1 MDRLSAMA
9 AFVAVVDEAGFA
21 AAARKLGQSPPA
33 VTRAVAELESRMGVR
48 LLTRTTRSVR
58 LTEAGTRYAADCRR
72 ILADVAD
79 SEASTIGAHSQP
91 RGHLVIT
98 APVLFGRMY
107 VMPIVAEYLER
118 YPETDVSCWYVDR
131 VVNLIEEGIDV
142 AVRIGDLADSSL
154 QAVGVGRVDRVVC
167 ASRRYLKRYG
177 VPREPREL
185 GEHRIV
191 SAGAVTPTHEWS
203 FVADGRPLRVR
214 VRPRLATTSND
225 SAIVAALNGF
235 GITRVL
241 SYQIAEYI
249 KAGKLERMLEKFEP
263 SPLPIHVVHRE
274 GRHAAQK
281 ARAFVDLAVERLR
294 ADTSLR

>member
-58 LTEAGTRYAADCRR
+58 LTEAGTRYAADSRR
-72 ILADVAD
+72 ILADVDD
-79 SEASTIGAHSQP
+79 SEASTLGAHSQP

-107 VMPIVAEYLER
+107 VMPIVTEYLDR

-142 AVRIGDLADSSL
+142 AIRIGDLADSSL

-191 SAGAVTPTHEWS
+191 SAGGVTPTQEWS

-214 VRPRLATTSND
+214 VRPRLSTTSND
-225 SAIVAALNGF
+225 SAIVAALGGF

-241 SYQIAEYI
+241 SYQIAEHI
-249 KAGKLERMLEKFEP
+249 EAGKLDRMLQKYEP
-263 SPLPIHVVHRE
+263 PPLPIHVVHRE

-294 ADTSLR
+294 GDASLR

>member
-9 AFVAVVDEAGFA
+9 AFIAIVDEGGFA

-58 LTEAGTRYAADCRR
+58 LTEAGTRYASDCRR

-98 APVLFGRMY
+98 APVLFGSMY
-107 VMPIVAEYLER
+107 VMPIVAEYLDR

-142 AVRIGDLADSSL
+142 AIRIGELADSSL

-177 VPREPREL
+177 IPREPRDL

-191 SAGAVTPTHEWS
+191 SAGAVTPTQEWS
-203 FVADGRPLRVR
+203 FTTEGRPLRVR
-214 VRPRLATTSND
+214 IRPRLTTTSND
-225 SAIVAALNGF
+225 SAIVAALGGF

-241 SYQIAEYI
+241 SYQIAPHL
-249 KAGKLERMLEKFEP
+249 KAGKLERVLQNYEP
-263 SPLPIHVVHRE
+263 PPLPIHVVHRE

-294 ADTSLR
+294 GDASLR

>member
-191 SAGAVTPTHEWS
+191 SAGAVTPTQEWS

>member
-9 AFVAVVDEAGFA
+9 AFIAIVDEGGFA

-58 LTEAGTRYAADCRR
+58 LTEAGSRYAADCRR

-98 APVLFGRMY
+98 APVLFGSMY
-107 VMPIVAEYLER
+107 VMPIVAEYLDR

-142 AVRIGDLADSSL
+142 AIRIGELADSSL

-177 VPREPREL
+177 IPREPRDL

-191 SAGAVTPTHEWS
+191 SAGAVTPTQEWS
-203 FVADGRPLRVR
+203 FTIEGRPLRVR
-214 VRPRLATTSND
+214 IRPRLTTTSND
-225 SAIVAALNGF
+225 SAIVAALGGF

-241 SYQIAEYI
+241 SYQIAPHL
-249 KAGKLERMLEKFEP
+249 KAGKLERVLQNYEP
-263 SPLPIHVVHRE
+263 PPLPIHVVHRE

-294 ADTSLR
+294 GDASLR

>member
-177 VPREPREL
+177 VPREPRQL

-191 SAGAVTPTHEWS
+191 SAGAVTPTQEWS

-225 SAIVAALNGF
+225 SAIVAALRGF

-249 KAGKLERMLEKFEP
+249 GAGKLERILEKYEP
-263 SPLPIHVVHRE
+263 PPLPINVVHRE

-281 ARAFVDLAVERLR
+281 ARAFVDLALERLR
-294 ADTSLR
+294 ADASLR

>member
-79 SEASTIGAHSQP
+79 AEASTIGVHSQP

-98 APVLFGRMY
+98 APVLFGSMH
-107 VMPIVAEYLER
+107 VTPIVAEYLDR
-118 YPETDVSCWYVDR
+118 YPETDVSCWFVDR

-142 AVRIGDLADSSL
+142 AVRIGELADSSL
-154 QAVGVGRVDRVVC
+154 QAVAVGRVDRVLC
-167 ASRRYLKRYG
+167 ASRGYLKRHG
-177 VPREPREL
+177 TPREPRDL
-185 GEHRIV
+185 TEHRVI
-191 SAGAVTPTHEWS
+191 SAGGVSPTQEWS
-203 FVADGRPLRVR
+203 FMADGKPQRVR
-214 VRPRLATTSND
+214 IRPRLSTTSND
-225 SAIVAALNGF
+225 SAIAAALDGF

-241 SYQIAEYI
+241 SYQIAEHV
-249 KAGKLERMLEKFEP
+249 KRGKLERILERYEP
-263 SPLPIHVVHRE
+263 PPWPIHVVHRE
-274 GRHAAQK
+274 GRHVAHK

-294 ADTSLR
+294 ADASLS

>member
-72 ILADVAD
+72 ILADVAE
-79 SEASTIGAHSQP
+79 SEASTIGVHSQP

-98 APVLFGRMY
+98 APVLFGSMH
-107 VMPIVAEYLER
+107 VTPIVTEYLDR
-118 YPETDVSCWYVDR
+118 YPETDVACWYVDR
-131 VVNLIEEGIDV
+131 MVNLIEEGIDV
-142 AVRIGDLADSSL
+142 AVRIGELSDSSL
-154 QAVGVGRVDRVVC
+154 QAVAVGRVDRVLC
-167 ASRRYLKRYG
+167 ASRGYLKRHG
-177 VPREPREL
+177 APRDPRDL
-185 GEHRIV
+185 AQHRVI
-191 SAGAVTPTHEWS
+191 SAGGVSPTQEWS
-203 FVADGRPLRVR
+203 FMAEGRPLRVR
-214 VRPRLATTSND
+214 VRPRLSTTSND
-225 SAIVAALNGF
+225 SAIAAALDGF

-241 SYQIAEYI
+241 SYQIAEHV
-249 KAGKLERMLEKFEP
+249 KKGKLERILERYEP
-263 SPLPIHVVHRE
+263 SPWPIHVVHRE
-274 GRHAAQK
+274 GRHVAQK

-294 ADTSLR
+294 GDASLR

>member
-1 MDRLSAMA
+1 MDRLSAMT

-58 LTEAGTRYAADCRR
+58 LTEAGARYAADCRR
-72 ILADVAD
+72 ILADVAE
-79 SEASTIGAHSQP
+79 SEASTVGVHSQP

-98 APVLFGRMY
+98 APVLFGRMH
-107 VMPIVAEYLER
+107 VMPIVAEYLDR

-142 AVRIGDLADSSL
+142 AVRIGELSDSSL
-154 QAVGVGRVDRVVC
+154 QAVGVGRVDRVLC
-167 ASRRYLKRYG
+167 ASRRYLKRHG
-177 VPREPREL
+177 LPREPRDL
-185 GEHRIV
+185 VEHRII
-191 SAGAVTPTHEWS
+191 SAGSVTPTQEWS
-203 FVADGRPLRVR
+203 FMAEGRPLRVR
-214 VRPRLATTSND
+214 IRPRLSTTSND
-225 SAIVAALNGF
+225 SAIAAALEGF

-241 SYQIAEYI
+241 SYQIAEHL
-249 KAGKLERMLEKFEP
+249 KSGKLERILERYEP
-263 SPLPIHVVHRE
+263 PPWPIHVVHRE
-274 GRHAAQK
+274 GRHVAQK

-294 ADTSLR
+294 GDASLR

>member
-72 ILADVAD
+72 ILADVAE
-79 SEASTIGAHSQP
+79 SEASTIGVHSQP

-98 APVLFGRMY
+98 APVLFGRMH
-107 VMPIVAEYLER
+107 VMPIVTEYLDR
-118 YPETDVSCWYVDR
+118 YPETDVACWYVDR

-142 AVRIGDLADSSL
+142 AVRIGELSDSSL
-154 QAVGVGRVDRVVC
+154 QAVAVGRVDRVLC
-167 ASRRYLKRYG
+167 ASRRYLTRHG
-177 VPREPREL
+177 VPREPRDL
-185 GEHRIV
+185 AEHRVI
-191 SAGAVTPTHEWS
+191 SAGGVSPTQEWS
-203 FVADGRPLRVR
+203 FMAEGRSLRVR
-214 VRPRLATTSND
+214 VRPRLSTTSND
-225 SAIVAALNGF
+225 SAIAAALDGF

-241 SYQIAEYI
+241 SYQIAEHV
-249 KAGKLERMLEKFEP
+249 KKGKLERILDSYEP
-263 SPLPIHVVHRE
+263 PPWPIHVVHRE
-274 GRHAAQK
+274 GRHVAQK

-294 ADTSLR
+294 GDASLR

>member
-9 AFVAVVDEAGFA
+9 AFIAIVDEGGFA

-58 LTEAGTRYAADCRR
+58 LTEAGSRYAADCRR

-98 APVLFGRMY
+98 APVLFGSMY
-107 VMPIVAEYLER
+107 VVPIVAEYLDR

-142 AVRIGDLADSSL
+142 AIRIGELADSSL

-177 VPREPREL
+177 IPREPRDL

-191 SAGAVTPTHEWS
+191 SAGAVTPTQEWS
-203 FVADGRPLRVR
+203 FTIEGRPLRVR
-214 VRPRLATTSND
+214 IRPRLTTTSND
-225 SAIVAALNGF
+225 SAIVAALGGF

-241 SYQIAEYI
+241 SYQIAPHL
-249 KAGKLERMLEKFEP
+249 KAGKLERVLHNYEP
-263 SPLPIHVVHRE
+263 PPLPIHVVHRE

-294 ADTSLR
+294 SDVSLR

>member
-9 AFVAVVDEAGFA
+9 AFVAIVDEGGFA

-98 APVLFGRMY
+98 APVLFGSMY
-107 VMPIVAEYLER
+107 VMPIVAEYLDR
-118 YPETDVSCWYVDR
+118 YPETDVSCWFVDR

-142 AVRIGDLADSSL
+142 AIRIGELADSSL

-177 VPREPREL
+177 IPREPRDL

-191 SAGAVTPTHEWS
+191 SAGAVTPTQEWS
-203 FVADGRPLRVR
+203 FTIEGRPLRVR
-214 VRPRLATTSND
+214 IRPRLTTTSND
-225 SAIVAALNGF
+225 SAIVAALGGF

-241 SYQIAEYI
+241 SYQIAPHL
-249 KAGKLERMLEKFEP
+249 KAGKLERVLQNYEP
-263 SPLPIHVVHRE
+263 PPLPIHVVHRE

-294 ADTSLR
+294 SDASLR

>member
-9 AFVAVVDEAGFA
+9 AFVAVVDEAGFS
-21 AAARKLGQSPPA
+21 AAARRLGQSPPA

-48 LLTRTTRSVR
+48 LLARTTRSVR
-58 LTEAGTRYAADCRR
+58 LTEAGARYAADCRR

-154 QAVGVGRVDRVVC
+154 QAIGVGRVDRVVC
-167 ASRRYLKRYG
+167 ASRRYLKRSG
-177 VPREPREL
+177 VPRNPREL

-191 SAGAVTPTHEWS
+191 SAGAVTPMHEWS
-203 FVADGRPLRVR
+203 FMADGRPLRVR
-214 VRPRLATTSND
+214 IRPRLSTTSND
-225 SAIVAALNGF
+225 SAIVAALGGF

-249 KAGKLERMLEKFEP
+249 EAGKLERILQQYEP
-263 SPLPIHVVHRE
+263 PPLPIHVVHRE

-294 ADTSLR
+294 ADASLR

>member
-21 AAARKLGQSPPA
+21 AAARKLRQSPPA

-48 LLTRTTRSVR
+48 LLSRTTRSVR
-58 LTEAGTRYAADCRR
+58 LTEAGARYAADCRR

-107 VMPIVAEYLER
+107 VMPIVTEYLDR

-142 AVRIGDLADSSL
+142 AIRIGDLADSSL

-167 ASRRYLKRYG
+167 ASRRYLKRHG

-191 SAGAVTPTHEWS
+191 SAGAVTPTQEWS

-214 VRPRLATTSND
+214 VRPRLSTTSND
-225 SAIVAALNGF
+225 SAIVA
-235 GITRVL
+235 
-241 SYQIAEYI
+241 
-249 KAGKLERMLEKFEP
+249 
-263 SPLPIHVVHRE
+263 
-274 GRHAAQK
+274 
-281 ARAFVDLAVERLR
+281 
-294 ADTSLR
+294 

>member
-9 AFVAVVDEAGFA
+9 AFIAIIDEGGFA

-58 LTEAGTRYAADCRR
+58 LTEAGSRYAADCRR

-98 APVLFGRMY
+98 APVLFGSMY
-107 VMPIVAEYLER
+107 VMPIVAEYLDR

-142 AVRIGDLADSSL
+142 AIRIGELADSSL
-154 QAVGVGRVDRVVC
+154 QAVGVGKVDRVVC

-177 VPREPREL
+177 VPREPRDL

-191 SAGAVTPTHEWS
+191 SAGAVTPTQEWS
-203 FVADGRPLRVR
+203 FTTEGRPLRVR
-214 VRPRLATTSND
+214 IRPRLTTTSND
-225 SAIVAALNGF
+225 SAIVAALGGF

-241 SYQIAEYI
+241 SYQIAPHL
-249 KAGKLERMLEKFEP
+249 KAGKLERVLQNYEP
-263 SPLPIHVVHRE
+263 PPLPIHVVHRE

-281 ARAFVDLAVERLR
+281 ARAFVDLAIERLR
-294 ADTSLR
+294 GDASLR

>member
-9 AFVAVVDEAGFA
+9 AFIAIVDEGGFA

-58 LTEAGTRYAADCRR
+58 LTDAGTRYAADCRR

-91 RGHLVIT
+91 RGHLVVT
-98 APVLFGRMY
+98 APVLFGSMY
-107 VMPIVAEYLER
+107 VMPIVAEYLDR

-142 AVRIGDLADSSL
+142 AIRIGELADSSL

-167 ASRRYLKRYG
+167 ASRRYLKRHG

-191 SAGAVTPTHEWS
+191 SAGAVTPTQEWS
-203 FVADGRPLRVR
+203 FVAEGRPLRVR
-214 VRPRLATTSND
+214 IRPRLSTTSND
-225 SAIVAALNGF
+225 SAIAAALGGF

-241 SYQIAEYI
+241 SYQIAPHLE
-249 KAGKLERMLEKFEP
+249 AGKLERVLKSYEP
-263 SPLPIHVVHRE
+263 PPLPIHVVHRE

-281 ARAFVDLAVERLR
+281 ARAFVDLAIERLR
-294 ADTSLR
+294 SDVSLR

>member
-9 AFVAVVDEAGFA
+9 AFVAMVDEAGFA

-58 LTEAGTRYAADCRR
+58 LTEAGARYAADCRR

-107 VMPIVAEYLER
+107 VMPIVTEYLDR

-142 AVRIGDLADSSL
+142 AIRIGDLADSSL
-154 QAVGVGRVDRVVC
+154 QAIGVGRVDRVVC

-177 VPREPREL
+177 EPREPREL

-225 SAIVAALNGF
+225 SAIVAALDGF

-241 SYQIAEYI
+241 SYQIAQHV
-249 KAGKLERMLEKFEP
+249 KAGKLERVLEKYQAP
-263 SPLPIHVVHRE
+263 PLPIHVVHRE

-294 ADTSLR
+294 SDASLR

>member
-9 AFVAVVDEAGFA
+9 AFIAIVDEGGFA

-79 SEASTIGAHSQP
+79 SEASIIGAHSQP

-98 APVLFGRMY
+98 APVLFGSMY
-107 VMPIVAEYLER
+107 VMPIVAEYLDR
-118 YPETDVSCWYVDR
+118 YPETDVSCWFVDR

-142 AVRIGDLADSSL
+142 AVRIGELADSSL

-167 ASRRYLKRYG
+167 ASRRYLKRHG

-191 SAGAVTPTHEWS
+191 SAGAVTPTQEWS
-203 FVADGRPLRVR
+203 FVAEGRPMRVR
-214 VRPRLATTSND
+214 IRPRLMTTSND
-225 SAIVAALNGF
+225 SAIVAALGGF

-241 SYQIAEYI
+241 SYQIAQHV
-249 KAGKLERMLEKFEP
+249 KAGKLERVLQNYEP
-263 SPLPIHVVHRE
+263 LPLPIHVVHRE
-274 GRHAAQK
+274 RRHAAQK
-281 ARAFVDLAVERLR
+281 ARAFVDLAIERLR
-294 ADTSLR
+294 GDASLR

>member
-79 SEASTIGAHSQP
+79 SEASTIGTHSQP

-191 SAGAVTPTHEWS
+191 SAGAVTPTQEWS

-225 SAIVAALNGF
+225 SAIVAALGGF

-249 KAGKLERMLEKFEP
+249 EAGKLERMLEKYEP
-263 SPLPIHVVHRE
+263 PPLPIHVVHRE

-294 ADTSLR
+294 ADASLH

>member
-9 AFVAVVDEAGFA
+9 TFLAVVDAGGFA

-48 LLTRTTRSVR
+48 LLTRTTRTVR
-58 LTEAGTRYAADCRR
+58 LTEAGTRYASDCRR

-107 VMPIVAEYLER
+107 VMPIVTAYLER
-118 YPETDVSCWYVDR
+118 YPDVDVSCWYVDR
-131 VVNLIEEGIDV
+131 TVNLIDEGIDV
-142 AVRIGDLADSSL
+142 AIRIGQLADSTL
-154 QAVGVGRVDRVVC
+154 QAVGVGHVDRVVC
-167 ASRRYLKRYG
+167 ASRRYLKSHG

-185 GEHRIV
+185 VKHRIV
-191 SAGAVTPTHEWS
+191 SADAVTPTHDWS
-203 FVADGRPLRVR
+203 FVADGKPLRVR
-214 VRPRLATTSND
+214 IRPRLATTSND
-225 SAIVAALNGF
+225 SAIVAALGGF

-241 SYQIAEYI
+241 SYQIAQHV
-249 KAGKLERMLEKFEP
+249 KTGKLERLLSDYEP
-263 SPLPIHVVHRE
+263 PRLPIHVVHRE

-294 ADTSLR
+294 NDASLR

>member
-48 LLTRTTRSVR
+48 LLARTTRSVR
-58 LTEAGTRYAADCRR
+58 LTEAGARYAADCRR

-98 APVLFGRMY
+98 APVLFGSMY

-154 QAVGVGRVDRVVC
+154 QAIGVGRVDRVVC
-167 ASRRYLKRYG
+167 ASRRYLKRSG
-177 VPREPREL
+177 VPRDPRDL

-203 FVADGRPLRVR
+203 FMVDGRPLRVR
-214 VRPRLATTSND
+214 IRPRLSTTSND
-225 SAIVAALNGF
+225 SAIVAALGGF

-249 KAGKLERMLEKFEP
+249 EAGKLERILEKYEP
-263 SPLPIHVVHRE
+263 PPLSIHVVHRE

-294 ADTSLR
+294 NEASLR